1 MKNYSNTTLVL
12 GASPKPERYSNVA
25 MKSLR
30 THGVPTIG
38 FTRRLFEMEGVR
50 IVDQWPSTKDGIDTI
65 TLYLSA
71 KNQQEYIDR
80 IIALRPRRVIF
91 NPGTENPPFQQVL
104 VEAGVVVMEA
114 CTLVLLAT
122 DQY

>member
-1 MKNYSNTTLVL
+1 MKKYTKYTLVL
-12 GASPKPERYSNVA
+12 GASPKPERYSNIA
-25 MKSLR
+25 MARLAAANI
-30 THGVPTIG
+30 PTLG
-38 FTRRLFEMEGVR
+38 YTKRLFEMDGVE
-50 IVDQWPSTKDGIDTI
+50 IIDEWPSDTNQIDTI

-91 NPGTENPPFQQVL
+91 NPGTENPKFQEVL
-104 VEAGVVVMEA
+104 KEGGVEVLEA